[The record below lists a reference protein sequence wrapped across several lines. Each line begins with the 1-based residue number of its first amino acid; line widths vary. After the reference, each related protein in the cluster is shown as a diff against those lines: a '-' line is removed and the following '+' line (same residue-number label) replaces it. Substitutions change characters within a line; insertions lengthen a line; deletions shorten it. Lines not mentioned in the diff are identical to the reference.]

1 MENNASTYE
10 SSNLEKHFANVF
22 QRLLIGENLNLYE
35 ENVSF
40 MFEIISKHLL
50 ADAPGRKYCWYD
62 GVSELSASIRKLK
75 QVEFTGEMW
84 VRNIGNTTKQWK
96 EDFRATV
103 TDKNVTKQGI
113 WIMIWV
119 GSSQA
124 EGRLET
130 AFGLTE

>member
-1 MENNASTYE
+1 
-10 SSNLEKHFANVF
+10 
-22 QRLLIGENLNLYE
+22 
-35 ENVSF
+35 
-40 MFEIISKHLL
+40 MFEIIFKHLL

-84 VRNIGNTTKQWK
+84 VGDIGSTKQWK
-96 EDFRATV
+96 ENFRATV
-103 TDKNVTKQGI
+103 TDKRSTKQGI

>member
-1 MENNASTYE
+1 
-10 SSNLEKHFANVF
+10 
-22 QRLLIGENLNLYE
+22 
-35 ENVSF
+35 
-40 MFEIISKHLL
+40 MFEVIATHLL
-50 ADAPGRKYCWYD
+50 VESPERKYCWYD
-62 GVSELSASIRKLK
+62 GVNGLSASIRKLH
-75 QVEFTGEMW
+75 QVEFVGEMW
-84 VRNIGNTTKQWK
+84 VGNIGNTTKQWK

>member
-1 MENNASTYE
+1 MENSTSIYK
-10 SSNLEKHFANVF
+10 SGNLAKHFESVF
-22 QRLLIGENLNLYE
+22 QRLLIGENLNFYE
-35 ENVSF
+35 EHVSF
-40 MFEIISKHLL
+40 MFEIIFKHLL

-84 VRNIGNTTKQWK
+84 VGDIGSTKQWK
-96 EDFRATV
+96 ENFRATV
-103 TDKNVTKQGI
+103 TDKRSTKQGI